1 MRVLHEP
8 EPPGSEEATGAEPR
22 ADRGESREGARGTQA
37 LATEVE
43 RPVSTLANAK
53 GLRFRREL
61 PENYAFVMD
70 VGSESSLP
78 LLGGPRWS
86 VVDML
91 FVHVPLDV
99 LWLVEEA
106 VVGTKRL
113 RPWTGVGVKKADTIV
128 ELPAGAASDV
138 AVGDTVRVAEA
149 GDDGAP
155 GGTGAGG

>member
-8 EPPGSEEATGAEPR
+8 DPG
-22 ADRGESREGARGTQA
+22 GTRV
-37 LATEVE
+37 LATAVE
-43 RPVSTLANAK
+43 RPASALAHAK

-61 PENYAFVMD
+61 PEDYAFVMD
-70 VGSESSLP
+70 VAGGSSLP
-78 LLGGPRWS
+78 LLGGPRWT

-99 LWLVEEA
+99 LWLAEGE

-113 RPWTGVGVKKADTIV
+113 RPWTGVGAGKADTVI

-138 AVGDTVRVAEA
+138 TVGDTVRVVEVAEE
-149 GDDGAP
+149 GAP
-155 GGTGAGG
+155 GGPGAGS